1 MRMIRSQT
9 TKLIIRLN
17 STAMV
22 EDMVEELF
30 VMLQSDMQSQIRV
43 EAILGILIPYEIRS
57 QNAIAAQHSFDR

>member
-1 MRMIRSQT
+1 MIRSQT

-30 VMLQSDMQSQIRV
+30 VMLQGDVQSQIRV
-43 EAILGILIPYEIRS
+43 QAVVSILVPHEI
-57 QNAIAAQHSFDR
+57 